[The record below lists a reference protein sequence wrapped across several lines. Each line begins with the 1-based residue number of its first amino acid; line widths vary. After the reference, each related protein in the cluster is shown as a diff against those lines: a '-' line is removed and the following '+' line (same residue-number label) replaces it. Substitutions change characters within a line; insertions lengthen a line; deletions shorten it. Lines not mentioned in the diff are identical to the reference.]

1 MLQITVFHK
10 NQEISIL
17 MIKKIKIT
25 VENYKVFSVPAKSQE
40 PSENS
45 ARWVV
50 ANLIKPELKPRTNFF

>member
-17 MIKKIKIT
+17 MIKKKQIT
-25 VENYKVFSVPAKSQE
+25 VENYKVYSVPAKSQD
-40 PSENS
+40 PSENT

>member
-1 MLQITVFHK
+1 MLQITIFHK